1 MPPRGDFPLILIVL
15 VLLAFLI
22 ILLLG
27 KLWRNGGGK
36 KRGRGG
42 EGLFGMPG
50 DSDLIVAGVEDRTR
64 PCPLCGSRLK
74 RGETVH
80 TKVFPGKPDRLAHVY
95 GCPYCYEPG
104 YTEKRYCPV
113 CHKGLPKE
121 GYIIARMFERSD
133 RVHVHVLGCTECR
146 SRR

>member
-1 MPPRGDFPLILIVL
+1 MPPQGDFPLILIVL
-15 VLLAFLI
+15 VLLAILI
-22 ILLLG
+22 VVLLG
-27 KLWRNGGGK
+27 RIWRSGGRGK
-36 KRGRGG
+36 KRGGADGPLGG
-42 EGLFGMPG
+42 P
-50 DSDLIVAGVEDRTR
+50 DLIVTGTQDRTR

-80 TKVFPGKPDRLAHVY
+80 TKVFPGKPDRLAHIY

-104 YTEKRYCPV
+104 YGEERYCPV
-113 CHKGLPKE
+113 CHKALPRE

>member
-1 MPPRGDFPLILIVL
+1 MSPQGDFPLILIVL
-15 VLLAFLI
+15 VLLALLI
-22 ILLLG
+22 VILL
-27 KLWRNGGGK
+27 KVLWGRGRSGGK
-36 KRGRGG
+36 
-42 EGLFGMPG
+42 EGV
-50 DSDLIVAGVEDRTR
+50 DLVVTGSGDRTR

-80 TKVFPGKPDRLAHVY
+80 TKVFPGKPDRLAHIY
-95 GCPYCYEPG
+95 GCPYCYDPG
-104 YTEKRYCPV
+104 YREDRYCPV
-113 CHKGLPKE
+113 CHKVLPKE